1 MIRLGVLNSCDYYAK
16 DRNGYNSMPEQ
27 VNNVSREMG
36 ILRKNHKEM
45 LELRNTMIEMK
56 NAFDGFIDRLDV
68 AEERISELK
77 EISIE
82 TSNT

>member
-1 MIRLGVLNSCDYYAK
+1 MIRLGVLNSYDYYAK
-16 DRNGYNSMPEQ
+16 DCNGYNSMPEQ
-27 VNNVSREMG
+27 VNNVSREIG